1 MMIHIARTF
10 LLGCALVSA
19 AVVAAAASVQVQVL
33 DKDGGTVP
41 DAVVVLYP
49 ATPQSKP
56 VPSTVTIEQKRMRFL
71 PLVTVVAP
79 GSTVR
84 FTNLDRW
91 DHHIRGTSS
100 SNPLSSAPSPTDFE
114 LRLDGA
120 TDGKAG
126 GTESVT
132 VSQPGAVLLGCH
144 LHSSMRGHLFVTD
157 SAYTLVTDDNGI
169 ARFDNVPAGT
179 GKLRVWQSEQLIEL
193 PPRPLT
199 VGSEPVL
206 ETVTLTVVPR
216 RRR

>member
-1 MMIHIARTF
+1 MAFHLIRSVVVGLAV
-10 LLGCALVSA
+10 ASA
-19 AVVAAAASVQVQVL
+19 AAMATAASVQVQVL
-33 DKDGGTVP
+33 DKDGRTVP

-49 ATPQSKP
+49 AAPQAKP

-100 SNPLSSAPSPTDFE
+100 TNPMSSAPAGTEFE

-120 TDGKAG
+120 SDGKPG
-126 GTESVT
+126 GVETVT
-132 VSQPGAVLLGCH
+132 VTQPGAVLLGCH
-144 LHSSMRGHLFVTD
+144 LHSSMCGHLFVTD
-157 SAYTLVTDDNGI
+157 SGYTLITDENGI
-169 ARFDNVPAGT
+169 ARFDNVPAGV
-179 GKLRVWQSEQLIEL
+179 GKLRVWQSEQLVEL
-193 PPRPLT
+193 PTRALT

-206 ETVTLTVVPR
+206 ETVALTVVPR